1 MRAMILAGGDAARLR
16 PLTVYTPNP
25 LVPIANQP
33 LLKYQ
38 IEILRRAAFRE
49 LTLVLGY
56 HSNKIEDV
64 IGDGREQKIAIR
76 YEEQSTSQGTAGA
89 FRSAMGNA
97 TEPAVV
103 IYGDILTDL
112 QLDRLIAFHREKGAL
127 LTIGMVT
134 VDNPSS
140 FGVIDASPDGRIVSF
155 IEKPKDANFPH
166 KTINAGIYVIEPEV
180 LKMIPSGEKYSF
192 EEQLFPALIAS
203 GQPVYAFNWPGY
215 WKHLGSVRS
224 YLDANLD
231 LLAGRLLTG
240 RSLAGQS
247 SGPAS
252 EPASGHTVAGDAA
265 ETAEAAQ
272 TAQFQ
277 VDQLSRIDAGCTIKP
292 GAEIVN
298 SVIGPGCF
306 IEERAQ
312 IRDSVLLTGVRVG
325 KAAEIR
331 HSFIGKSSIIGRNT
345 RVTDAIFGDKT
356 SLADYSVS

>member
-1 MRAMILAGGDAARLR
+1 MILAGGDAARLR

-112 QLDRLIAFHREKGAL
+112 QLDRMIAFHREKGAL

-140 FGVIDASPDGRIVSF
+140 FGVIEASPDGRIVSF
-155 IEKPKDANFPH
+155 VEKPRHTNFPH

-203 GQPVYAFNWPGY
+203 GQPVFAFNWQGY
-215 WKHLGSVRS
+215 WNHLGNVRS
-224 YLDANLD
+224 YLEANLD
-231 LLAGRLLTG
+231 LLAGRVHLG
-240 RSLAGQS
+240 RFLETS
-247 SGPAS
+247 SSRPAPS
-252 EPASGHTVAGDAA
+252 DAVEA
-265 ETAEAAQ
+265 DEAAQ
-272 TAQFQ
+272 PAQFQ